1 MTAHGFWQYLRL
13 KAIVSLIRFFNYL
26 GTRRH
31 LQPSPFCDRKQIRIP
46 SRQLGRFI
54 DAWIYH
60 PPNYN
65 RDEPRGVVINWHGG
79 GYVMPNLGQDH
90 SFCEQIAREANVLVL
105 DADYRKGPEHP
116 FPGAIEDV
124 QDVLRWVQ
132 SQPCVF
138 DLDHVA
144 LSGFS
149 SGGNLALVASSEL
162 RREFQDINIRA
173 VYAFYPGTDLSIP
186 SEAKSVPEPIVPIP
200 SWALRVFFDSYIP
213 QLEDRKSPKAS
224 PIYAEESSFPPHILL
239 FVCSGDILCP
249 EAEVF
254 GQKLAQAGRDIE
266 VVKVEG
272 AGHGFDKDALA
283 RVFKPEEKKRAYAK
297 VIQSLKAIM

>member
-1 MTAHGFWQYLRL
+1 MAPHGFWQYLRL

-26 GTRRH
+26 GNRRH
-31 LQPSPFCDRKQIRIP
+31 LQPSPSCDRKQIRIP

-54 DAWIYH
+54 DGWVYY

-65 RDEPRGVVINWHGG
+65 KDQPRALVINWHGG

-90 SFCEQIAREANVLVL
+90 SFCEQVAREANVLVL

-116 FPGAIEDV
+116 FPGAAEDAE
-124 QDVLRWVQ
+124 DTLRWVQ
-132 SQPCVF
+132 SQPRIF

-149 SGGNLALVASSEL
+149 SGANLALVASSEL
-162 RREFQDINIRA
+162 RREFKDINIKA
-173 VYAFYPGTDLSIP
+173 VYPFYPGTDLSIP
-186 SEAKSVPEPIVPIP
+186 TETKSVPEPIAPIP
-200 SWALRVFFDSYIP
+200 AWAQYVFTDSYFP
-213 QLEDRKSPKAS
+213 RLEDRKSPKAS

-254 GQKLAQAGRDIE
+254 GQKLAQAGCDIE

-272 AGHGFDKDALA
+272 AGHGFDKDAMA
-283 RVFKPEEKKRAYAK
+283 RVFKSEEKKMAYGK
-297 VIQSLKAIM
+297 VIKSLKGIM

>member
-1 MTAHGFWQYLRL
+1 MAPHGFWQYLRL

-31 LQPSPFCDRKQIRIP
+31 LQPSPSCDRKQLRIP

-54 DAWIYH
+54 DAWIYY
-60 PPNYN
+60 PPNYTK
-65 RDEPRGVVINWHGG
+65 DEPRALVINWHGG

-90 SFCEQIAREANVLVL
+90 SFCEQVAREANVLVL

-116 FPGAIEDV
+116 FPGAAEDAE
-124 QDVLRWVQ
+124 DTLRWVQ
-132 SQPCVF
+132 SQPLIF

-149 SGGNLALVASSEL
+149 SGANLALVASSEL
-162 RREFQDINIRA
+162 RREFKDISIKA
-173 VYAFYPGTDLSIP
+173 VDQV
-186 SEAKSVPEPIVPIP
+186 VPEPIAPIP
-200 SWALRVFFDSYIP
+200 AWAQHVFTDSYFP
-213 QLEDRKSPKAS
+213 RLEDRKSPKAS
-224 PIYAEESSFPPHILL
+224 PVYAKESSFPPHILL

-254 GQKLAQAGRDIE
+254 GQKLARAGCDIE
-266 VVKVEG
+266 VVKLEG
-272 AGHGFDKDALA
+272 AGHGFDKDAMA
-283 RVFKPEEKKRAYAK
+283 RVFKPEEKKMAYAK
-297 VIQSLKAIM
+297 VIESLKGIM